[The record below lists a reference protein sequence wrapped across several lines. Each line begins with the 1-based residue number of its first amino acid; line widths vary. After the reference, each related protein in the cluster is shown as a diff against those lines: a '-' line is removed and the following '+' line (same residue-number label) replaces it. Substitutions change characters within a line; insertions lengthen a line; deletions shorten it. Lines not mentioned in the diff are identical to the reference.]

1 MSDPHSILAFDT
13 GPLRHFAIQ
22 GWLGV
27 LKFVTRDKT
36 VVIPES
42 VERELPEHRHEYP
55 SLAQVFDADWIH
67 VDRSLEIAY
76 LTAFARFEG
85 RLVSGTK
92 NLGECGVL
100 ALGVTRDCTLVIDDA
115 TPRQVAAEE
124 NLETTTTLALL
135 CSAIREGKLTVPMVE
150 QVADDLLEG
159 DYYLPFAFGGF
170 QRWAL
175 ELGLIDYPSA
185 RIHELHDRS
194 EH

>member
-55 SLAQVFDADWIH
+55 SLAQVFDADWIQ

-76 LTAFARFEG
+76 LTAFARLKEG
-85 RLVSGTK
+85 SSAEPRISANVVSWRW
-92 NLGECGVL
+92 ESR
-100 ALGVTRDCTLVIDDA
+100 VTA
-115 TPRQVAAEE
+115 P
-124 NLETTTTLALL
+124 
-135 CSAIREGKLTVPMVE
+135 
-150 QVADDLLEG
+150 
-159 DYYLPFAFGGF
+159 
-170 QRWAL
+170 W
-175 ELGLIDYPSA
+175 
-185 RIHELHDRS
+185 
-194 EH
+194 